1 MNKSELPF
9 KLRIASPCPAR
20 WEDMGGD
27 DRIRFCDQCKK
38 NVYNLSAMTTAEATE
53 IIASNPGRLCARIY
67 QRADGTVLTED
78 CPVGVARHWRR
89 IKRRV
94 AGAIA
99 ALAVVVM
106 STAALARDRGQQP
119 NSNALRDRVLTA
131 MDSAQWTVK
140 GWFGIQKPPPTLV
153 VGRML
158 LTGKVAPTVTVGQLP
173 QSQILIPPPANK

>member
-1 MNKSELPF
+1 MKNSELPF

-53 IIASNPGRLCARIY
+53 VIAANPGRLCARIY

-140 GWFGIQKPPPTLV
+140 GWFGIEKPAPRRLV
-153 VGRML
+153 GEVLM
-158 LTGKVAPTVTVGQLP
+158 TGKVATPVTVGPPP
-173 QSQILIPPPANK
+173 QPQTVVPPPADK